1 MNAWLR
7 GFVHTRKCQLQIE
20 AALFTVMI
28 IDTKLGKTSPETP
41 VGIAEA
47 GFQFQSDVDYT

>member
-1 MNAWLR
+1 M
-7 GFVHTRKCQLQIE
+7 HTRKCQLQIE

>member
-28 IDTKLGKTSPETP
+28 IDTKLGKTSPET
-41 VGIAEA
+41 IAEA